1 MTAPLTIAQRTAGRV
16 VILELTGRLNF
27 DEDGDRL
34 LREQVAA
41 VVAAGDLNILL
52 DLGGVRQM
60 DSGGVGTLV
69 AVYLHTVKRG
79 GRLKLLHPSERVNR
93 VLHMTHLETAFEVFE
108 SETDALRTFEE
119 RLRI

>member
-34 LREQVAA
+34 LREQVAG

-108 SETDALRTFEE
+108 NETDALRTFEE

>member
-93 VLHMTHLETAFEVFE
+93 VLHMTHLRE
-108 SETDALRTFEE
+108 
-119 RLRI
+119 

>member
-1 MTAPLTIAQRTAGRV
+1 MTAPLTINQRNTGRV

-34 LREQVAA
+34 LREHVAA
-41 VVAAGDLNILL
+41 VVAAGDRNILL

-79 GRLKLLHPSERVNR
+79 GKLKLLHPSERVNR

-108 SETDALRTFEE
+108 NEADALRTFEE
-119 RLRI
+119 RLKI

>member
-1 MTAPLTIAQRTAGRV
+1 MTAPLTIAQRNAGRV

-108 SETDALRTFEE
+108 NETDALRTFEE